1 MTQRPTSMSA
11 PRLRGAAN
19 TAVVLV
25 VCSIV
30 ALVVLVVAA
39 LALRGEAPLIQSDD
53 SPTDTSPLRLYCAA
67 GVRPTVQKILD
78 DYEQRYGVK
87 VEVHAHGSGT
97 LFGQIKTESELG
109 SAPDLYLSAE
119 DTYLDAGQET
129 GVLAEVL
136 PVGTQRPVLVVAPG
150 NPLGITS
157 LRDLA
162 DPANE
167 IDFGIANEGA
177 AVGKKTRAIAE
188 AMGIREAIE
197 TNRKTEQET
206 VVALVDAVRVGALDA
221 AVVWDTIAAMTD
233 GVEVVDDPHPAFDEH
248 VSNIGV
254 AVVATCDRPTEALRL
269 ARFITARDAGLATFA
284 DDGFEVVEGDTWA
297 QNPRILFYSGSM
309 FRAVFEDT
317 ITAFAEREGVTIDV
331 QWAGC
336 GKLVA
341 QMDALLET
349 GVSPDQFPA
358 AYLAC
363 DVQFYDMIQER
374 DGQRIFGESTVVS
387 ENDIVIA
394 VAKGNPHN
402 IQSPEDLLKPGV
414 RLGVCHPTDSALG
427 RLTLQMLSSERF
439 NNIYGRVQEAKSVGV
454 DTGPTL
460 VSQIMTG
467 GLDAVVVYRSN
478 VLSSERNTEALDIV
492 EIDDGDSGLARAIQ
506 PWSIAEMSEHKQLM
520 QRLFEVLSS
529 ADSRERFESAGFHWR
544 DPE

>member
-1 MTQRPTSMSA
+1 MMRLPHQK
-11 PRLRGAAN
+11 PRTTGAAN
-19 TAVVLV
+19 TAVVLAIA
-25 VCSIV
+25 SIA

-39 LALRGEAPLIQSDD
+39 LALRGEAPLLQPDND
-53 SPTDTSPLRLYCAA
+53 SATDKTPLRLYCAA

-78 DYEQRYGVK
+78 DYGQRYGVK

-97 LFGQIKTESELG
+97 LFGQVKTESELG

-119 DTYLDAGQET
+119 DTYLTQGQAD

-136 PVGTQRPVLVVAPG
+136 PVGTQRPVLIVAPG

-162 DPANE
+162 DPQNA

-197 TNRKTEQET
+197 ANRKTEQET

-269 ARFITARDAGLATFA
+269 ARFITARDEGLQTFA
-284 DDGFEVVEGDTWA
+284 ADGFEVVDGDKWA
-297 QNPRILFYSGSM
+297 ENPRILFYSGSM
-309 FRAVFEDT
+309 FRAVFEDA
-317 ITAFAEREGVTIDV
+317 IADFAQREGVTIDV

-341 QMDALLET
+341 QMDTLLET
-349 GVSPDQFPA
+349 GVSPDQFPS

-374 DGQRIFGESTVVS
+374 GGQRIFGESTVVS

-402 IQSPEDLLKPGV
+402 IQRPEDLLKPGV

-439 NNIYGRVQEAKSVGV
+439 NNIYGRVQEQKSVEV

-460 VSQIMTG
+460 ISQIMTG

-478 VLSSERNTEALDIV
+478 VLSSGRNTEALDIV
-492 EIDDGDSGLARAIQ
+492 EIDDGGAGLARAVQ

-520 QRLFEVLSS
+520 RRLFEVLSS
-529 ADSRERFESAGFHWR
+529 EDSRGRFESAGFHWR
-544 DPE
+544 DPR

>member
-1 MTQRPTSMSA
+1 MSA
-11 PRLRGAAN
+11 PRTRAAAN
-19 TAVVLV
+19 TAVVLAV
-25 VCSIV
+25 GSIA

-39 LALRGEAPLIQSDD
+39 LALRGEAPLIQPDEGNT
-53 SPTDTSPLRLYCAA
+53 TDTAPLRLYCAA

-97 LFGQIKTESELG
+97 LFGQVKTESELG

-119 DTYLDAGQET
+119 DTYLTQGRAD

-136 PVGTQRPVLVVAPG
+136 PIGTQRPVLIVAPG

-157 LRDLA
+157 LADLA

-188 AMGIREAIE
+188 VMGFREAIE
-197 TNRKTEQET
+197 ANRKTEQET

-248 VSNIGV
+248 VSSIGV

-269 ARFITARDAGLATFA
+269 ARFITARDAGLQTFA
-284 DDGFEVVEGDTWA
+284 SDGFEVVDGDKWEES
-297 QNPRILFYSGSM
+297 PRILFYSGSM

-317 ITAFAEREGVTIDV
+317 IAAFAEREGVTIDV

-341 QMDALLET
+341 QMDTLLET
-349 GVSPDQFPA
+349 GVEPDQFPS

-374 DGQRIFGESTVVS
+374 GGQRIFGESTVVS

-394 VAKGNPHN
+394 VAKGNPHG
-402 IQSPEDLLKPGV
+402 IQSPEDLLTPGV

-427 RLTLQMLSSERF
+427 RLTQTMLSSDRF
-439 NNIYGRVQEAKSVGV
+439 DNIYGRVQAAKSVEV

-460 VSQIMTG
+460 ISQIMTG
-467 GLDAVVVYRSN
+467 GLDAVIVYRSN
-478 VLSSERNTEALDIV
+478 ILSSERNTEALGII
-492 EIDDGDSGLARAIQ
+492 EIDDGGEGLARAVQ

-520 QRLFEVLSS
+520 RRLFEVLSS
-529 ADSRERFESAGFHWR
+529 ADSQERFESAGFHWR